1 MRAPDFWDD
10 QETASQAS
18 AEYSRLKR
26 RLEEFAELE
35 GQLGDLETTEEL
47 VLEELAG
54 DSVDAAAELE
64 RPAILAQARP

>member
-10 QETASQAS
+10 QEQASQVS

-35 GQLGDLETTEEL
+35 GRFADLETTEEL
-47 VLEELAG
+47 CVR
-54 DSVDAAAELE
+54 SS
-64 RPAILAQARP
+64 PATPSTTSSCRSS